1 MKQKQIVAIDV
12 SKLSLDI
19 CLRPVGNTFKISN
32 DLVGFKQLK
41 AAIDPTLEPIVVME
55 HTGQYSFKLEQFL
68 QKEQL
73 PYCKIPALEIKRSI
87 GMVRGKSD
95 KIDAVRI
102 AEYAWLR
109 RDQLLT
115 TVAVAEN
122 VLSLDQLLSLR
133 AKLVKDRSGYK
144 SRLKEMIAAGNCVK
158 GDTVYKVQQVILKTF
173 NAEIKKIETCI
184 QQIIV
189 GDSDLRKNFDLL
201 RSIKGV
207 GKIVAAKVLA
217 VTNNFKKF
225 TEARKFNCYAG
236 LAPFKHESGTSIKG
250 RSRIS
255 HLANKEIK
263 TLLSLAAFAAI
274 RHNPELKSYY
284 LKRVAEG
291 KRKMSCINIVRAK
304 LVTRMFAVIKRQ
316 TPYELMNLAA

>member
-12 SKLSLDI
+12 SKLSLDL
-19 CLRPVGNTFKISN
+19 CLRPVGKPFKISN
-32 DLVGFKQLK
+32 NLAGFKQLK
-41 AAIDPTLEPIVVME
+41 AAIDPALEPIVVME

-68 QKEQL
+68 QKQGIA
-73 PYCKIPALEIKRSI
+73 YCKIPALEIKRSI

-95 KIDAVRI
+95 KIDAKRI

-109 RDQLLT
+109 RDQLVP
-115 TVAVAEN
+115 TVRVEEN
-122 VLSLDQLLSLR
+122 VLRLDQLLSLR
-133 AKLVKDRSGYK
+133 AKLVKDCSGYK
-144 SRLKEMIAAGNCVK
+144 TRLKEMIFTGNCFK
-158 GDTVYKVQQVILKTF
+158 GDAIYKAQQVILKTF
-173 NAEIKKIETCI
+173 RTEIKKIETCI
-184 QQIIV
+184 EQIIA
-189 GDSDLRKNFDLL
+189 GDSGLRKNFDLI

-225 TEARKFNCYAG
+225 SDARKFNCYAG

-274 RHNPELKSYY
+274 RHNPELKNYY

-316 TPYELMNLAA
+316 TPYELLVLAA